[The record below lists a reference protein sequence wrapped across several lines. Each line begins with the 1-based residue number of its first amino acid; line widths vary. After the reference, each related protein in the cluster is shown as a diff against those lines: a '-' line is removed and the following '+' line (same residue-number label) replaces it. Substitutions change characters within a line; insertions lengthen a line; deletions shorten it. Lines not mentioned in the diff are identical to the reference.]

1 MTCAFNNILI
11 NLTYASSTSMNF
23 VSFLELMHAIM
34 VFFSVDTCSD
44 TCAENTFCIEP
55 NTGTLDA
62 HITHVSNSKT
72 LLRVYFTAK

>member
-23 VSFLELMHAIM
+23 VSFLGLMHAIM
-34 VFFSVDTCSD
+34 TFFVDTCSD